1 MMTSMRRTRTLAST
15 AGAFVLL
22 VGLTAC
28 GGDGGDDPRF
38 EPIEQVVTLGDSYAA
53 GPGINPIVDGTCQR
67 SGSNY
72 GSLVAKRLEAKNFQ
86 DSSCGGADTKDLVT
100 GQTRRGQVV
109 NQPQLSSVT
118 EATDLVTLGI
128 GLNNGGTSAFT
139 LYVCIPELNLKELCD
154 QYLSFPERDVIDKVD
169 EIADSVKLGI
179 ESIRDLAPNTRV
191 VLVGYPRELPDD
203 PECPDKQ
210 PLTCEAADRLRLVLK
225 SADVAYR
232 RVAQETKIQ
241 YVSTYEASRGHDI
254 CSAAPWVNGI
264 KDNSITGGGAQ
275 LHPTPAFM
283 EAVAGLVYEAV
294 PAK

>member
-1 MMTSMRRTRTLAST
+1 MMTSMRRTRTLATT
-15 AGAFVLL
+15 AGALVLL
-22 VGLTAC
+22 AGLAAC
-28 GGDGGDDPRF
+28 GSDGDGDPRF

-72 GSLVAKRLEAKNFQ
+72 GALVAKRLRATNFQ

-191 VLVGYPRELPDD
+191 VLVGYPRALPEDA
-203 PECPDKQ
+203 ECPDKL
-210 PLTCEAADRLRLVLK
+210 PLTGEAADRLRLVLK

-232 RVAQETKIQ
+232 RVAEETKVQ

-254 CSAAPWVNGI
+254 CSDEPWVNGI
-264 KDNSITGGGAQ
+264 VDNSTTGGGAQ

-283 EAVAGLVYEAV
+283 AAVADLVYEAV